1 VLDFEPAARRTLPPA
16 HWGYM
21 ASGSDDNLTI
31 NAKTDAFQRIRL
43 KPRRLVGVA
52 RFARQDARAC
62 HTKGGRPHPQPDVRG
77 AGGSLQ
83 SARGHVGVGR
93 PPQEAVAKKLVL
105 KGLDSAEDARL
116 AVEHGAD
123 RLVVSN
129 HGGRAAETLGATV
142 DCLPELVEAVGGPV
156 PVFVDGGFRRGTD
169 IYKALALGARA
180 VGIGR
185 P

>member
-1 VLDFEPAARRTLPPA
+1 MSEGLEGLYNPPEA
-16 HWGYM
+16 TW
-21 ASGSDDNLTI
+21 ALVD
-31 NAKTDAFQRIRL
+31 RL
-43 KPRRLVGVA
+43 K
-52 RFARQDARAC
+52 
-62 HTKGGRPHPQPDVRG
+62 
-77 AGGSLQ
+77 SL
-83 SARGHVGVGR
+83 SRT
-93 PPQEAVAKKLVL
+93 KLVL